1 MLNNPISSVC
11 QHLLTPAGLDEH
23 AITQTMDKLLHKNID
38 IADIYCQHLY
48 REIWSLEDGIVKEGS
63 HQTDQGIGIRAVS
76 GEKTGFAC
84 TNKFSLSTLTEAAN
98 TVKNIAVRGQKC
110 TRNKISQRKTPEYY
124 NTQNPFQSSDEK
136 FRIKLMHLADAAAR
150 AYDKRVSQVN
160 VNLAAAYEHI
170 LICDENYQLSADIR
184 PLVRLNVTVIVEHQG
199 KREQGHSGG
208 GARSTLEFLSEEN
221 RAISYAEEAVRQA
234 LINLEAKEAPAGTLP
249 VVLACGWPGILLHE
263 AVGHGLEGDFN
274 RKGTSTFSGALGQQV
289 TSTACT
295 VIDNG
300 TLPQRRGSLN
310 IDDEGNDTQE
320 TTLIENGILRN
331 YLQDRMNARLMKL
344 PVTGNGRRESY
355 AYLPMPRMT
364 NTYLKPGEQTPED
377 IIKSVR
383 KGLYAV
389 NFSGGQVDITSG
401 KFVFSASEA
410 YLIEDGKITTPVK
423 GATLIGDGPEVM
435 QKISLVG
442 NDLKL
447 DSGIGTCGKE
457 GQNIPV
463 GVGQPTLK
471 IDELT
476 IGGTKLD

>member
-11 QHLLTPAGLDEH
+11 QHLLTPAGLDES
-23 AITQTMDKLLHKNID
+23 AITQTMNKLLHKNID
-38 IADIYCQHLY
+38 IADIYCQHLH
-48 REIWSLEDGIVKEGS
+48 REVWSLEDRIVKEGN
-63 HQTDQGIGIRAVS
+63 HQTEQGIGIRAVS

-84 TNKFSLSTLTEAAN
+84 TNEFSLSTLTRAAN

-110 TRNKISQRKTPEYY
+110 TQHQISQQKIPEYY
-124 NTQNPFQSSDEK
+124 SINNPFQSSDEK
-136 FRIKLMHLADAAAR
+136 IRIKLMHLADAAAR
-150 AYDKRVSQVN
+150 TYDKRVTQVN
-160 VNLAAAYEHI
+160 VSLAASHEHI
-170 LICDENYQLSADIR
+170 LICDENYRLSADIR
-184 PLVRLNVTVIVEHQG
+184 PLVRLNITVIVEYQG

-208 GARSTLEFLSEEN
+208 GARSSLDFLSEE
-221 RAISYAEEAVRQA
+221 RTVGYAEEAVRQA
-234 LINLEAKEAPAGTLP
+234 LVNLEAKEAPAGTLP
-249 VVLACGWPGILLHE
+249 VVLGHGWPGILLHE

-274 RKGTSTFSGALGQQV
+274 RKGTSTFSNALGQQV
-289 TSTACT
+289 TSEACT

-300 TLPQRRGSLN
+300 TLTRRRGSLN
-310 IDDEGNDTQE
+310 IDDEGNHTQE
-320 TTLIENGILRN
+320 TILIENGILRH
-331 YLQDRMNARLMKL
+331 YMQDRMNARLMKL

-355 AYLPMPRMT
+355 AHLPIPRMT
-364 NTYLKPGEQTPED
+364 NTYLSPGEQTPED

-401 KFVFSASEA
+401 KFVFTASEA
-410 YLIEDGKITTPVK
+410 YLIEDGKITAPVK
-423 GATLIGDGPEVM
+423 GATLIGDGSEVM

-442 NDLKL
+442 NDLEL

-463 GVGQPTLK
+463 GVGQPTLR

-476 IGGTKLD
+476 IGGTQLSI